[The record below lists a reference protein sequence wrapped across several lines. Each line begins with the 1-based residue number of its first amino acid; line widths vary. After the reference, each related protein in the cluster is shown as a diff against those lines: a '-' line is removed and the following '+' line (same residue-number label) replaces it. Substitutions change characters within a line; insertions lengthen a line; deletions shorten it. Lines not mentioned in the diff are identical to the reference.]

1 MGPGPPQNGSGSI
14 QRSGEDRPP
23 GQTPRGGTRVLS
35 GFDDTPNDRPS
46 KPDLWCIAWL
56 CCQAPESVSP
66 DNGKSDGRTQVPRPE
81 RPLDLDG
88 TVLVQFAVD
97 LRRLRQDAGG
107 PTYRELAN
115 RGGYSAT
122 TLAEAAGGR
131 RFPSLEVTLA
141 YVRACDGDVERWE
154 RRWHSLASELNA
166 TVVAEPDDYDEAPY
180 VGLSA
185 YRAEDASRFFG
196 RERLVEDLRARVER
210 QKFVAVFGPSGS
222 GKSSLIRAGLIPA
235 LPRHVLLTP
244 GEHPLRMVSEFPPD
258 PETVI
263 VVDQFEEV
271 FTLCQAQEE
280 RSRFIAELL
289 GRRVVLGV
297 RADFY
302 SHCCMIPE
310 LAAALQ
316 DAQFTV
322 GPMTAEE
329 LRHAITLPAM
339 RANCTVESDL
349 AATLVAH
356 AHGRAGVLPLLSHA
370 LLETWRR
377 RSGNRLTLTGFQ
389 AVGGI
394 DGALAKTAEAV
405 YGSFDVRQQDRA
417 RDLFRRLA
425 VLGEGTE
432 DTKRRVSPAELDD
445 DQDTAVVLDRCTAAR
460 LVVRGT
466 DSIEITHEALIRTW
480 PRFREWL
487 SNDRD
492 GQRVHRELTHATDA
506 WEQLDRDGSALYRGA
521 RLAIARE
528 WATRSQA
535 LTTRERAF
543 VEASTDAEAEEHVLA
558 RRRAKRLTY
567 LVGVLAVLLVVS
579 AATTIYAVRARD
591 EITSQR
597 NSAIAL
603 NLASEAVVEHRSNPS
618 LGLQLGLVAH
628 RLAATRKTRDGVLS
642 TLATVVKA
650 HDEEVYAATFNKDGV
665 LATAGRDRSINLW
678 NVSDRRRPVRLRT
691 LTGHT
696 GAVRALAYSPDG
708 EVLASSGDDG
718 TVRLWTDQ
726 GQVASLPGEGPVRSV
741 SFSSDGHTVAA
752 GSSTGVV
759 RRWNAGDPRNP
770 VELAPL
776 RGHTDAVRAVAFSPD
791 GRTLATGGDDH
802 SVRLWQDGAEIAT
815 LSSNR
820 IDVYDLTFSPD
831 GHTLAVGSGND
842 KPVRLWDVSDP
853 RKPSEHPSLTGHED
867 VVGSVEFSPDGRTL
881 ASGSDDRTVR
891 LWNVS
896 DPRHVTEIATLSGAA
911 IAVADIAFSP
921 DGRTLVWTMFDPT
934 MRLLNANL
942 DAAVTEACDSAG
954 PRLTEDE
961 WRRHVPDV
969 PYNPPC

>member
-1 MGPGPPQNGSGSI
+1 VYSVV
-14 QRSGEDRPP
+14 
-23 GQTPRGGTRVLS
+23 VLS
-35 GFDDTPNDRPS
+35 GAGERRTGQR
-46 KPDLWCIAWL
+46 
-56 CCQAPESVSP
+56 ESEET
-66 DNGKSDGRTQVPRPE
+66 TQVPRPE
-81 RPLDLDG
+81 RPLELDG
-88 TVLVQFAVD
+88 TALVEFAVD
-97 LRRLRQDAGG
+97 LRRLRQEAGG
-107 PTYRELAN
+107 PSYRELGR

-141 YVRACDGDVERWE
+141 YVRACDGDVELWE
-154 RRWHSLASELNA
+154 RRWHSLAAELNA
-166 TVVAEPDDYDEAPY
+166 TVVAEPEDYDQAPY

-185 YRAEDASRFFG
+185 YRVEDASRFFG
-196 RERLVEDLRARVER
+196 RERLVDDLVARVQR

-222 GKSSLIRAGLIPA
+222 GKSSLIRAGL
-235 LPRHVLLTP
+235 LPRLPAHILRTP
-244 GEHPLRMVSEFPPD
+244 GEHPLRMVPGFPAD

-271 FTLCQAQEE
+271 FTLCQDADE

-302 SHCCMIPE
+302 AHCCMNPE

-339 RANCTVESDL
+339 KANCTVESNL

-405 YGSFDVRQQDRA
+405 YGSFDARQQDRA

-425 VLGEGTE
+425 VLAENTE
-432 DTKRRVSPAELDD
+432 DTKRRISPAELDD
-445 DQDTAVVLDRCTAAR
+445 DHDTAVVLDRCTAAR
-460 LVVRGT
+460 LIVRDT

-480 PRFREWL
+480 PRLLEWL
-487 SNDRD
+487 SSDRD
-492 GQRVHRELTHATDA
+492 GQRVHRELTHATGV
-506 WEQLDRDGSALYRGA
+506 WEELDHDRSALYRGA

-528 WATRSQA
+528 WAARSQA
-535 LTTRERAF
+535 LTARERAF
-543 VEASTDAEAEEHVLA
+543 IEASTDAEAEEHVLA
-558 RRRAKRLTY
+558 RRRAKRLSY

-597 NSAIAL
+597 NSAIAQ
-603 NLASEAVVEHRSNPS
+603 NLSSEAVVEHRANPP

-628 RLAATRKTRDGVLS
+628 RLAATRKTRDAVLS
-642 TLATVVKA
+642 TLATVVPA
-650 HDEEVYAATFNKDGV
+650 HDEETFAATFGADGTLV
-665 LATAGRDRSINLW
+665 TAGRDRSIRRW
-678 NVSDRRRPVRLRT
+678 NVSDRRKPVRLGT

-696 GAVRALAYSPDG
+696 GAVRALSYRPDG
-708 EVLASSGDDG
+708 KVLASSGDDG

-726 GQVASLPGEGPVRSV
+726 EQIAELTGLGSVRAVTFSPDGQTVVAGTETGE
-741 SFSSDGHTVAA
+741 
-752 GSSTGVV
+752 V
-759 RRWNAGDPRNP
+759 RRWNVSDPRNP
-770 VELAPL
+770 VQTAVL
-776 RGHTDAVRAVAFSPD
+776 RGHTDSVRAVAFSPD
-791 GRTLATGGDDH
+791 GRTLATGSDDH
-802 SVRLWQDGAEIAT
+802 SVRLWQDGAEIT
-815 LSSNR
+815 SLSSNR
-820 IDVYDLTFSPD
+820 LDVYDLAFSPD
-831 GHTLAVGSGND
+831 GRTLAVGSGND

-853 RKPSEHPSLTGHED
+853 RKPAEHPSLTGHED
-867 VVGSVEFSPDGRTL
+867 VVGSVAFSPDGRTL

-891 LWNVS
+891 LWDIS

-942 DAAVTEACDSAG
+942 DAAIAEACDSAA
-954 PRLTEDE
+954 PRLTEEE

-969 PYNPPC
+969 PYTPPC

>member
-1 MGPGPPQNGSGSI
+1 M
-14 QRSGEDRPP
+14 
-23 GQTPRGGTRVLS
+23 
-35 GFDDTPNDRPS
+35 
-46 KPDLWCIAWL
+46 
-56 CCQAPESVSP
+56 
-66 DNGKSDGRTQVPRPE
+66 PRPE
-81 RPLDLDG
+81 RPLELDG
-88 TVLVQFAVD
+88 TALVEFAVD
-97 LRRLRQDAGG
+97 LRRLRQDAGT
-107 PTYRELAN
+107 PSYRELGKRA
-115 RGGYSAT
+115 GYSAT
-122 TLAEAAGGR
+122 TLADAAGGR
-131 RFPSLEVTLA
+131 RFPSLEVALA
-141 YVRACDGDVERWE
+141 YVRACGGDLELWE
-154 RRWHSLASELNA
+154 RRWHSLAAELNA
-166 TVVAEPDDYDEAPY
+166 TVAIEIETDEEAPY

-185 YRAEDASRFFG
+185 YRVEDASRFFG
-196 RERLVEDLRARVER
+196 RERLVDDLVARVER

-222 GKSSLIRAGLIPA
+222 GKSSLIRAGL
-235 LPRHVLLTP
+235 LPRLPAHILRTP
-244 GEHPLRMVSEFPPD
+244 GEHPLRMVSGFPSD
-258 PETVI
+258 SETVI

-271 FTLCQAQEE
+271 FTLCQDPDE
-280 RSRFIAELL
+280 RTRFIAELL
-289 GRRVVLGV
+289 GRKTVLSV

-302 SHCCMIPE
+302 THCCMIPE

-339 RANCTVESDL
+339 KANCTVEADL

-405 YGSFDVRQQDRA
+405 YSSFDARQQDRA

-425 VLGEGTE
+425 VLGESTE
-432 DTKRRVSPAELDD
+432 DTKRRISPAELDD

-460 LVVRGT
+460 LIVRDT
-466 DSIEITHEALIRTW
+466 ESIEITHEALIRTW

-487 SNDRD
+487 SSDRD
-492 GQRVHRELTHATDA
+492 GQRVHRELTHATDG
-506 WEQLDRDGSALYRGA
+506 WEQLDHDRSALYRGA
-521 RLAIARE
+521 RLAIVRE
-528 WATRSQA
+528 WAARSQA
-535 LTTRERAF
+535 LTARERAF
-543 VEASTDAEAEEHVLA
+543 VEASTKAEAEEHVLA
-558 RRRAKRLTY
+558 RRRAKRLSY
-567 LVGVLAVLLVVS
+567 LVGVLAVLLAVS

-603 NLASEAVVEHRSNPS
+603 NLGSEAVVEHRTNPS

-650 HDEEVYAATFNKDGV
+650 HDEEVYAATFSKDGT
-665 LATAGRDRSINLW
+665 LATAGRDRSIHLW
-678 NVSDRRRPVRLRT
+678 NVGDRRKPVRLGT
-691 LTGHT
+691 LAGHT
-696 GAVRALAYSPDG
+696 GAVRALSYRPDG
-708 EVLASSGDDG
+708 KVLASSGDDG
-718 TVRLWTDQ
+718 TVRLWNEQ
-726 GQVASLPGEGPVRSV
+726 GQLAVMPGEEAVRTV
-741 SFSSDGHTVAA
+741 SFNPDGRTIAV

-759 RRWNAGDPRNP
+759 RLWNVSDPRNP
-770 VELAPL
+770 VEAAVL
-776 RGHTDAVRAVAFSPD
+776 RGHTDAMRTVEFSPD
-791 GRTLATGGDDH
+791 GKTLATGSDDH

-820 IDVYDLTFSPD
+820 VDVYDLTFSPD

-842 KPVRLWDVSDP
+842 KPVRLWDVSEP
-853 RKPSEHPSLTGHED
+853 RKPAELPSLSGHED
-867 VVGSVEFSPDGRTL
+867 VVGSVAFSPDGRTL

-891 LWNVS
+891 LWNVT

-942 DAAVTEACDSAG
+942 DAAIAEACESAG

-961 WRRHVPDV
+961 WRLHVPDV
-969 PYNPPC
+969 PYTPPC

>member
-1 MGPGPPQNGSGSI
+1 M
-14 QRSGEDRPP
+14 
-23 GQTPRGGTRVLS
+23 
-35 GFDDTPNDRPS
+35 
-46 KPDLWCIAWL
+46 
-56 CCQAPESVSP
+56 
-66 DNGKSDGRTQVPRPE
+66 PRPE
-81 RPLDLDG
+81 RPLELDG
-88 TVLVQFAVD
+88 TPLVEFAVD
-97 LRRLRQDAGG
+97 LRLLRQDAGG
-107 PTYRELAN
+107 PSYRELGK

-131 RFPSLEVTLA
+131 RFPTLEVTLA
-141 YVRACDGDVERWE
+141 YVRACGGDIELWE
-154 RRWHSLASELNA
+154 QRWHSLAAELNA
-166 TVVAEPDDYDEAPY
+166 TVAIEPDVAEPDDDDEAPY

-196 RERLVEDLRARVER
+196 RERLVEDLLTRVQR

-222 GKSSLIRAGLIPA
+222 GKSSLIRAGLLPQLPA
-235 LPRHVLLTP
+235 HILLTP
-244 GEHPLRMVSEFPPD
+244 GEHPLQLVPGFPAD
-258 PETVI
+258 QETVI

-271 FTLCQAQEE
+271 FTLCQDPDE
-280 RSRFIAELL
+280 RSQFIAELL
-289 GRRVVLGV
+289 SRRAVLSV

-302 SHCCMIPE
+302 THCCMIPE

-329 LRHAITLPAM
+329 LRQAITLPAM
-339 RANCTVESDL
+339 KANCTVEGNL

-405 YGSFDVRQQDRA
+405 YGSFDARQQDRA

-425 VLGEGTE
+425 VLGESTE
-432 DTKRRVSPAELDD
+432 DTKRRISPAELDD
-445 DQDTAVVLDRCTAAR
+445 DQDTAVVLEKCTAAR
-460 LVVRGT
+460 LVVRDT
-466 DSIEITHEALIRTW
+466 ESIEITHEALIRTW
-480 PRFREWL
+480 PRLREWL
-487 SNDRD
+487 SSDRD
-492 GQRVHRELTHATDA
+492 GQRVHRELTHATEV
-506 WEQLDRDGSALYRGA
+506 WEQLDRDRSALYRGA

-535 LTTRERAF
+535 LTARERAF

-567 LVGVLAVLLVVS
+567 LVGVLAVLLTVS
-579 AATTIYAVRARD
+579 AATTIYAVRARN

-597 NSAIAL
+597 NSAIAQ
-603 NLASEAVVEHRSNPS
+603 NLASEAVVEHRANPS

-628 RLAATRKTRDGVLS
+628 NLAATRKTRDGVLS
-642 TLATVVKA
+642 TLATVVTA
-650 HDEEVYAATFNKDGV
+650 HDEAVYAATFSKDGT
-665 LATAGRDRSINLW
+665 LATAGRDRLIHLW
-678 NVSDRRRPVRLRT
+678 NVDDRRKPARLGT

-696 GAVRALAYSPDG
+696 GAVRALSYRPDG
-708 EVLASSGDDG
+708 KVLASSGDDG
-718 TVRLWTDQ
+718 TVRLWSEQQQIAVLT
-726 GQVASLPGEGPVRSV
+726 GEGAVRAV
-741 SFSSDGHTVAA
+741 SFSPDGRTVAV

-759 RRWNAGDPRNP
+759 RLWNVSDPRNP
-770 VELAPL
+770 VETAVL
-776 RGHTDAVRAVAFSPD
+776 RGHTDAVRGVAFSPD
-791 GRTLATGGDDH
+791 GRTLATGSDDH

-815 LSSNR
+815 LSGNR

-831 GHTLAVGSGND
+831 GRTLAVGSGND

-853 RKPSEHPSLTGHED
+853 RKPSEHPALIGHED
-867 VVGSVEFSPDGRTL
+867 VVGSVAFSTDGRTL

-891 LWNVS
+891 LWDVS
-896 DPRHVTEIATLSGAA
+896 DPRHVTEIATLTGAA

-942 DAAVTEACDSAG
+942 DAAIAEACDSAG

-969 PYNPPC
+969 PYTPPC